1 MARWHDAIWCPPQ
14 PLLPPTAVSH
24 PFLHNDPPCH
34 IVGNAGYARFCFSR
48 AGRDARVAER
58 QPIEKEREVG
68 RGWAFDGCHFSMPG
82 TQQLTKFR
90 SNQWGKPGADTSG
103 TLKWHVD
110 ASFAVHTNM
119 RRHTGVGLMLG
130 RGFPIISS
138 IKQMLNT
145 KSSTES
151 KLVVVDD
158 MMPSILWTRY
168 FLKAQGYCMDN
179 NIIFQDNCSAMLLER
194 SIKHQTN
201 QAYQC

>member
-1 MARWHDAIWCPPQ
+1 
-14 PLLPPTAVSH
+14 
-24 PFLHNDPPCH
+24 
-34 IVGNAGYARFCFSR
+34 VGNAGYARFCFSR

-68 RGWAFDGCHFSMPG
+68 RGWAFDDCHFSMPG

-138 IKQMLNT
+138 IKQKLNT

-151 KLVVVDD
+151 KLIGVDD
-158 MMPSILWTRY
+158 MIPSILLTRY
-168 FLKAQGYCMDN
+168 FLKACVDN
-179 NIIFQDNCSAMLLER
+179 KIIFQDNHSAMLLER
-194 SIKHQTN
+194 NGKASSTKRTKHINVRYFFITDRISKGEV
-201 QAYQC
+201 